1 MMQNSISP
9 GSKNYALGCFYMS
22 NLGYGHNGCRV
33 GYLSIMM
40 YDPKQDVSVIAYLT
54 FVDLTTKKNF
64 IVEMKEGLY
73 QSAWRARE
81 ALGYPGRPQVDEK

>member
-1 MMQNSISP
+1 MFLIFLNTSFGFLCAPPTGSAIISSIILNFFKSD
-9 GSKNYALGCFYMS
+9 
-22 NLGYGHNGCRV
+22 
-33 GYLSIMM
+33 

-54 FVDLTTKKNF
+54 FVDLTTEKNF